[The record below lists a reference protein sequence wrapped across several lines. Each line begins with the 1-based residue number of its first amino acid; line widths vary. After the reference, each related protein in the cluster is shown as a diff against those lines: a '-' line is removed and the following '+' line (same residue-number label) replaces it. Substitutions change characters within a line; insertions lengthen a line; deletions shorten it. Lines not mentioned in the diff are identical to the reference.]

1 MGAALGVF
9 QKKVF
14 ATCRFSVLSTCYD
27 VSAWKRSDETFRLD
41 FSLLL
46 KVNLGFATK
55 PRILWGEWS
64 HVSKSHPQEVKNMVT
79 KKKAS
84 AKSKKTVAT
93 KAPKQE
99 LKPEIPAATSD
110 IPEPVRAF
118 LKATS
123 ISKGFVNA
131 KEISLTELR
140 KRVTESNIRPTVPLE
155 QLLAAVNRIKP
166 ADIPVG
172 KLFAT
177 CRFSVLST
185 CYDVSA
191 CGHSC
196 WKVAGRRQRVDPRTK
211 ARHSTFSRHQNS
223 SLLVPVSLAEF
234 RLCG

>member
-1 MGAALGVF
+1 
-9 QKKVF
+9 
-14 ATCRFSVLSTCYD
+14 
-27 VSAWKRSDETFRLD
+27 
-41 FSLLL
+41 
-46 KVNLGFATK
+46 
-55 PRILWGEWS
+55 
-64 HVSKSHPQEVKNMVT
+64 MVT

-172 KLFAT
+172 KLPEDVKESIPALKPGIR
-177 CRFSVLST
+177 RFHGIKIPLYWFPFPWLS
-185 CYDVSA
+185 SA
-191 CGHSC
+191 CADKHVFRGDANGNEAAIQC
-196 WKVAGRRQRVDPRTK
+196 RVAGAPGPARQHDGRPRP
-211 ARHSTFSRHQNS
+211 RSQYHVQQS
-223 SLLVPVSLAEF
+223 
-234 RLCG
+234 G